1 MTYKS
6 GVPENT
12 LNIAMVR
19 LLPIIDFITSEKC
32 GRTAIIT
39 STTDGRH
46 MRGSKHY
53 KGLAVDLR
61 TRDLPLDV
69 QKSYYFCLNY
79 ALRKLCDV
87 VFESDHIHVEYSP
100 SDY

>member
-1 MTYKS
+1 MIYKS
-6 GVPENT
+6 GVPET
-12 LNIAMVR
+12 LQVEMYR
-19 LLPIIDFITSEKC
+19 LLPVIDYITSEIC

-46 MRGSKHY
+46 MLGSKHY

-61 TRDLPLDV
+61 TRDLTMEV
-69 QKSYYFCLNY
+69 RSRYYFALSY

-87 VFESDHIHVEYSP
+87 VAETDHIHVEYSP
-100 SDY
+100 SVY